1 MNKKEGEEEHKLRA
15 LQDSFGTASFL
26 QEKKKRRRNTTIT
39 KINAVEGQYRNVTA
53 KGPAQIE

>member
-39 KINAVEGQYRNVTA
+39 KINAVEGQYRSIIAKEVT
-53 KGPAQIE
+53 